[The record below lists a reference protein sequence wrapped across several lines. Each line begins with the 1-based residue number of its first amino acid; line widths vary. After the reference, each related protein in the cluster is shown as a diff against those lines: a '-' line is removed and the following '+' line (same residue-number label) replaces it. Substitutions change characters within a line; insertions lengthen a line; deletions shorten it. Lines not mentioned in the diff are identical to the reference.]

1 MWINAKNEKISEI
14 VLTKE
19 KTSGILTK
27 LLGHIETITATKNK
41 IKKLLTSDNEY
52 DILIWLSRKTT
63 KNLDN

>member
-41 IKKLLTSDNEY
+41 KVVDK
-52 DILIWLSRKTT
+52 RQ
-63 KNLDN
+63 